1 MKIHKVLISENAIN
15 DLSSIAEYI
24 ALDSP
29 ERAEKFIDDM
39 INSLT
44 NTLSI
49 LPLSG
54 KVIFKLKDQD
64 IRSLPYRKYI
74 SFYRVNN
81 DVEILHIFNS
91 AQNAQNIISSIKN
104 DLI

>member
-1 MKIHKVLISENAIN
+1 
-15 DLSSIAEYI
+15 
-24 ALDSP
+24 
-29 ERAEKFIDDM
+29 M

-54 KVIFKLKDQD
+54 KVIFKVKDQD
-64 IRSLPYRKYI
+64 IRSLPYRKYV

-81 DVEILHIFNS
+81 DVEILHIFKS
-91 AQNAQNIISSIKN
+91 AQNAQNIISSIEN